1 MHPWTNKRTGETHQ
15 VPVGIDP
22 GFDHNV
28 GLLGRA
34 ETAQRMLED
43 KIAAAAPDIAAV
55 ARRDMLAAAH
65 FIAHSHPAIG
75 P

>member
-1 MHPWTNKRTGETHQ
+1 MPI
-15 VPVGIDP
+15 GIDP

-34 ETAQRMLED
+34 EPAQRMLED
-43 KIAAAAPDIAAV
+43 KIAAAAPDIAA
-55 ARRDMLAAAH
+55 ATRRDTLAAAH
-65 FIAHSHPAIG
+65 SLAIRS